1 MNSSSSESIDFYR
14 FDDEFI
20 FLFFQRDRSFLIVR
34 VIIRIISTV
43 IDDDGSSQDTFE
55 SLQSYQD
62 LKYLES
68 YIGQERKKKIK
79 ILFLNAQVSL
89 NNLIDYDNIEALMA
103 EAINSLKNC
112 RLER

>member
-1 MNSSSSESIDFYR
+1 MTMDRHKTLSSR
-14 FDDEFI
+14 CN
-20 FLFFQRDRSFLIVR
+20 LIK
-34 VIIRIISTV
+34 IWNI
-43 IDDDGSSQDTFE
+43 
-55 SLQSYQD
+55 
-62 LKYLES
+62 LKFR
-68 YIGQERKKKIK
+68 YILDKRERKKIK